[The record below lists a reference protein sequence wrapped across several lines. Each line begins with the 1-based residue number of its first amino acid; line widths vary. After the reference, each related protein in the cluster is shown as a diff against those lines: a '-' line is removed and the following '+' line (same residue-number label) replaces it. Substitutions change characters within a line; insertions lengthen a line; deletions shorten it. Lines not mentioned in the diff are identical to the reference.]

1 MPLPLRTRL
10 FGWLLPRIPGGTVA
24 GASAERI
31 AAMQARVIPD
41 TPITRAVKGGVA
53 DGVRLTEDQVPGAG
67 GLLRARIYRP
77 VGHDGDLPVVV
88 HFHGGGW
95 VLRNLEVSDWLCSRV
110 AKGAQVVVVSVD
122 YRLAPQHPFPAA
134 VEDAVAATG
143 WIARHAANVGG
154 DATRMAVMGDSAG
167 ANLAAVV
174 ALAARD
180 AGGPELRL
188 QILLYPPTDLTG
200 ASPSLT
206 EDPDALILTPLG
218 RDTFLSLYLGAADPA
233 DPRASPLLATDH
245 TGLPPT
251 LIQVGDRD
259 PLRDDASRY
268 AAALRA
274 AGVEVRGTI
283 YLDAVHGFL
292 SFPGVVP
299 AARQAL
305 WEIVNEVRRHLHPAG
320 DLSPADGGSDGR
332 AS

>member
-1 MPLPLRTRL
+1 MSLSLRTRL

-24 GASAERI
+24 GADHDRI

-41 TPITRAVKGGVA
+41 TPITRTVKGSVA
-53 DGVRLTEDQVPGAG
+53 DGVRITEDRVPGADG
-67 GLLRARIYRP
+67 PLPVRIYRP
-77 VGHDGDLPVVV
+77 EDHDGQLPVVV

-95 VLRNLEVSDWLCSRV
+95 VLRNLEVGDWLCSRV
-110 AKGAQVVVVSVD
+110 AKAARVMVASVD

-134 VEDAVAATG
+134 VEDAVAATS
-143 WIARHAANVGG
+143 WIARNAAAIGG

-167 ANLAAVV
+167 ANLAAAV
-174 ALAARD
+174 ALTARD
-180 AGGPELRL
+180 TGGPDLRL
-188 QILLYPPTDLTG
+188 QVLLYPPTDLTG

-218 RDTFLSLYLGAADPA
+218 RDTFRALYLGAADPA

-245 TGLPPT
+245 TRLPPT
-251 LIQVGDRD
+251 LIQVGERD
-259 PLRDDASRY
+259 PLRDDATRY

-305 WEIVNEVRRHLHPAG
+305 WEIVNEVRRHLTPA
-320 DLSPADGGSDGR
+320 AGGS
-332 AS
+332 AAPTS